1 MGEDS
6 PCPTPFSV
14 NNIICATDGCAGLQH
29 GQRCRRTCRQDS
41 AHKTYSK
48 DLADILDYFKVLD
61 EAPDHE
67 GIGVNPIEVSD
78 VLREDVP
85 GQDIDPAEL
94 LKDMKTY
101 EGYIRGPKLV

>member
-1 MGEDS
+1 MGAQVFNMDREVVS
-6 PCPTPFSV
+6 RVAKTAH
-14 NNIICATDGCAGLQH
+14 IKLTDDELE
-29 GQRCRRTCRQDS
+29 R
-41 AHKTYSK
+41 YSK
-48 DLADILDYFKVLD
+48 DLADIRDYFKVLD

>member
-1 MGEDS
+1 MDRDVVARVAR
-6 PCPTPFSV
+6 TAH
-14 NNIICATDGCAGLQH
+14 IKLTDDELE
-29 GQRCRRTCRQDS
+29 R
-41 AHKTYSK
+41 YSK

-85 GQDIDPAEL
+85 GQDIDPSEL